1 MANNPVRKL
10 SGPVFGESKPEAPEA
25 SFKTKHASD
34 AAAYKTLDQ
43 LARERKVQP
52 LPFPAP
58 RGGAEPRLGL
68 ADVLGGDIRAVQQ
81 LAANGQIVFHAAG
94 DIGATKGP
102 MSEEAVA
109 GKMGADFREA
119 EPSSVPAFAFLL
131 GDIVYSFGE
140 SQYYYDQFYEPFRDY
155 PAPILAVAG
164 NHDGMPSPLGN
175 AKTLAAFLDNFCAE
189 GFRVSPDAGGLTR
202 TAQVQPG
209 VFFSFDAPF
218 VRIIALYSNALEDPG
233 VISGPAIGDSQ
244 LKFLRAALARV
255 TEERYQGALIFALHH
270 PPYSTPNPRGWSV
283 EMLQQ
288 LDQACTATGVWPHAV
303 LAGHA
308 HNYQRFTRTRPDGSQ
323 IPYIVCGNGGHGLQV
338 LSKGS
343 ALRTPL
349 VVQAAGDARDQV
361 VLENYDDQDYGYL
374 RVVANGRQLR
384 VEYHPA
390 SDGNAAKTP
399 DDHVT
404 VDLASHQLAHFD
416 AAGAATAPAQSI
428 RTAAGTKAKPRT
440 KAPRKPRNYKK

>member
-1 MANNPVRKL
+1 MASQSVRKL
-10 SGPVFGESKPEAPEA
+10 SGPAFAESKPETPEQ
-25 SFKTKHASD
+25 SFRTKHASD

-43 LARERKVQP
+43 LAKEHKVQP
-52 LPFPAP
+52 LAFPAP
-58 RGGAEPRLGL
+58 RGGVEPQLGL
-68 ADVLGGDIRAVQQ
+68 ADVLGGDVRAVQQ
-81 LAANGQIVFHAAG
+81 LQANGQIVFHSAG

-109 GKMGADFREA
+109 EKMGADFRDA
-119 EPSSVPAFAFLL
+119 DPAGLPAFAFLL

-164 NHDGMPSPLGN
+164 NHDGMPSPLGD
-175 AKTLAAFLDNFCAE
+175 AKTLAAFLENFCAAD
-189 GFRVSPDAGGLTR
+189 FRVSPDAGGLTR
-202 TAQVQPG
+202 TAQIQPG
-209 VFFSFDAPF
+209 VFFTFDAPF

-233 VISGPAIGDSQ
+233 VISGPGIGDSQ

-288 LDQACTATGVWPHAV
+288 LDQACDAAGVWPHAV

-308 HNYQRFTRTRPDGSQ
+308 HNYQRFTRTRTDGSQ
-323 IPYIVCGNGGHGLQV
+323 IPYVVCGNGGHGLQT

-343 ALRTPL
+343 TLRTPL
-349 VVQAAGDARDQV
+349 VVQPAGGGKDQV
-361 VLENYDDQDYGYL
+361 VLESYDDQDYGYL
-374 RVVANGRQLR
+374 RVVVNGRQLR
-384 VEYHPA
+384 LEYHPA
-390 SDGNAAKTP
+390 SDGGAAKTP
-399 DDHVT
+399 DDQVT
-404 VDLASHQLAHFD
+404 VDLASHRLAHFD
-416 AAGAATAPAQSI
+416 AGGAAPAVAPA
-428 RTAAGTKAKPRT
+428 KARPKARALSKPKP
-440 KAPRKPRNYKK
+440 KARRRG

>member
-1 MANNPVRKL
+1 MATQPVRKL
-10 SGPVFGESKPEAPEA
+10 SGPAFAESQPEAPEQR
-25 SFKTKHASD
+25 FQTKHASD

-43 LARERKVQP
+43 LAKEHKVQP

-58 RGGAEPRLGL
+58 RGGVEPRLAL
-68 ADVLGGDIRAVQQ
+68 ADVLGGDVSAVQKIQ
-81 LAANGQIVFHAAG
+81 ASGQIVFHSAG

-119 EPSSVPAFAFLL
+119 DPAAAPAFAFLL

-164 NHDGMPSPLGN
+164 NHDGMPSPLGD
-175 AKTLAAFLDNFCAE
+175 AKTLAAFLDNFCSS

-202 TAQVQPG
+202 TAQIQPG
-209 VFFSFDAPF
+209 VFFTFEAPF

-233 VISGPAIGDSQ
+233 VIAGPGIGDSQ

-255 TEERYQGALIFALHH
+255 TEERFQGAVLFALHH
-270 PPYSTPNPRGWSV
+270 PPYSTPNTRGWSV

-288 LDQACTATGVWPHAV
+288 LDQACAAAEVWPHAV

-308 HNYQRFTRTRPDGSQ
+308 HNYQRFTRTRPDGSE
-323 IPYIVCGNGGHGLQV
+323 IPYIVCGNGGHGLQT
-338 LSKGS
+338 LSRGS

-349 VVQAAGDARDQV
+349 VVQAAGGGKDQV

-374 RVVANGRQLR
+374 RVLVNAGQLR
-384 VEYHPA
+384 LEYHPA
-390 SDGNAAKTP
+390 SDGSAAKTP

-404 VDLASHQLAHFD
+404 VDLAARRLAQFEPG
-416 AAGAATAPAQSI
+416 GAAAAPAA
-428 RTAAGTKAKPRT
+428 RAAKP
-440 KAPRKPRNYKK
+440 KPRAKARRRA